1 MSALGKKAVYAWRL
15 LRTRALWSWRFA
27 HLGRRATVGRR
38 RLVVNTGTISIGDHT
53 ALGDDWVLADL
64 APNTVANGPKIRIGS
79 WCRIQH
85 DFQVNA
91 HIGVEIGDYT
101 LIAPRVFISDA
112 DHVVSRSGPRT
123 SVAPGFVS
131 APVVIEH
138 DCWLGVN
145 AVVLKG
151 VRIGHHSIVAANAV
165 VTRDVAPFSIVGGVP
180 ARVIGTLP
188 ADATD
193 HPAFDTAGLVR

>member
-1 MSALGKKAVYAWRL
+1 MICLTKKAGYAWRL

-27 HLGRRATVGRR
+27 HLGRRAVVGRR
-38 RLVVNTGTISIGDHT
+38 RLVVNPSTITIGAHT

-64 APNTVANGPKIRIGS
+64 APTGPTNGSKIRIGS

-91 HIGVEIGDYT
+91 HVSVEIGDYT

-112 DHVVSRSGPRT
+112 DHVVKRSGQRT
-123 SVAPGFVS
+123 SVAPDFIS

-151 VRIGHHSIVAANAV
+151 ARIGHHSIVAANAV

-180 ARVIGTLP
+180 ARVIGTIP
-188 ADATD
+188 TD
-193 HPAFDTAGLVR
+193 NIGAINAAALNAVK